1 MEHANERIRT
11 TDGGTPTALLLDPLQ
26 PADEAHGDG
35 ITRRGHI
42 AVVITVELAERH
54 VLVPNEPTRRCRS
67 YMCRSRYRRHFSNA
81 RRP

>member
-54 VLVPNEPTRRCRS
+54 VLVPNQK
-67 YMCRSRYRRHFSNA
+67 
-81 RRP
+81 